1 VEFFVLEDEIAN
13 PGDWRATVV
22 GQMPVVVARNGEGEI
37 AAFENR
43 GAHRGALICL
53 DNADRDALICL
64 EQRRPRRQRFSVR
77 LTRITWSFSTPCR
90 NISAANSIPRRWH
103 ACDLRWNRQSLLTVP
118 SRKRRSTHPAVEDGR

>member
-1 VEFFVLEDEIAN
+1 VFECPVWNFLCLEDEIAN
-13 PGDWRATVV
+13 PGDCRATVV

-64 EQRRPRRQRFSVR
+64 DNADRDALICLDNADRDAKDFQCV
-77 LTRITWSFSTPCR
+77 
-90 NISAANSIPRRWH
+90 
-103 ACDLRWNRQSLLTVP
+103 
-118 SRKRRSTHPAVEDGR
+118 

>member
-1 VEFFVLEDEIAN
+1 LQPSVDLAIGLWSARSRSGCSNARCVNFLCLEDEIAN
-13 PGDWRATVV
+13 PGDCRATVV

-64 EQRRPRRQRFSVR
+64 DNADRDAKDFQCV
-77 LTRITWSFSTPCR
+77 
-90 NISAANSIPRRWH
+90 
-103 ACDLRWNRQSLLTVP
+103 
-118 SRKRRSTHPAVEDGR
+118 